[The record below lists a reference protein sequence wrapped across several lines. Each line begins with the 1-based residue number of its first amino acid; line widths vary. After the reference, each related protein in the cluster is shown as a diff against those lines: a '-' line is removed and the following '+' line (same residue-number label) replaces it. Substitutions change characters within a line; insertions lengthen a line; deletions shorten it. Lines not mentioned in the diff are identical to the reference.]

1 MGCGHRRDGWW
12 YYRGEW
18 YRLPAPVCGDCGVG
32 VNGCR
37 KCGAFFSVKGWEYL
51 CTPCLKERQANRP
64 KVVSYKFVL
73 TSGGRVVCPVCGGE
87 DEHTNGSLFCGLQH
101 GGNADA

>member
-18 YRLPAPVCGDCGVG
+18 HRLPAPVCGDCGVG

-64 KVVSYKFVL
+64 
-73 TSGGRVVCPVCGGE
+73 VVCPVCGGE
-87 DEHTNGSLFCGLQH
+87 DEHTNGSLFCALQH

>member
-18 YRLPAPVCGDCGVG
+18 HRLPAPVCGDCGVG

-64 KVVSYKFVL
+64 
-73 TSGGRVVCPVCGGE
+73 VVCHWCGAE
-87 DEHTNGSLFCGLQH
+87 DEHLSTGCWHYGEVESN
-101 GGNADA
+101 GGNSDA